1 MREVT
6 PEQIR
11 TLISAESILSS
22 FLLLYLSGHIQA
34 WSQNIE
40 RYQFYSVT
48 IFLSII
54 LHVGCVFTL
63 FISIILAFQSLHS
76 ENRDKRA
83 DLYHIAYDLF
93 LAVLMLV
100 SIGVFAGFISVV
112 RQAIF
117 LTPVMPLEI
126 EVPNW
131 FFLILFLFW
140 LVYVLVLIVKPRW
153 ISILIS
159 SIRKLIEKW
168 KD

>member
-1 MREVT
+1 MHERSD

-40 RYQFYSVT
+40 KYQFYSVT

-63 FISIILAFQSLHS
+63 FRSIILAFQSLHS

-83 DLYHIAYDLF
+83 DLYYIAYDLF
-93 LAVLMLV
+93 FDGSDAGQYR
-100 SIGVFAGFISVV
+100 SIC
-112 RQAIF
+112 
-117 LTPVMPLEI
+117 
-126 EVPNW
+126 W
-131 FFLILFLFW
+131 FYFRC
-140 LVYVLVLIVKPRW
+140 P
-153 ISILIS
+153 S
-159 SIRKLIEKW
+159 SHFFNSSNAS
-168 KD
+168 